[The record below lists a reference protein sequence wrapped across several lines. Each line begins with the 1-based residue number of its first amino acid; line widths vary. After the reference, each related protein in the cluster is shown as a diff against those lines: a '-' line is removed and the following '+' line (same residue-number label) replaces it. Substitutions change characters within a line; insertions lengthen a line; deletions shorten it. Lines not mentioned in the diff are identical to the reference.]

1 MGSGKSTVAA
11 MLARLGAKVIDA
23 DKIAHR
29 LIRARGPAYIKIVRI
44 FGRGI
49 LDKNKEINRK
59 ALGRIAFSDDKLL
72 KKLDG
77 CLHPAI
83 IAAIKKSIRK
93 AAPGIII
100 LDAPLLLEA
109 GLGPIVDKLIVV
121 MVSQAKQV
129 QRIGKKSRLTKL
141 EILKRSGAQIPLE
154 EKAALADFIIDNN
167 AALKKTKEQV
177 TQIWRQVWKN

>member
-1 MGSGKSTVAA
+1 MGSGKSSVAA
-11 MLARLGAKVIDA
+11 MFAGLGAKVIDA
-23 DKIAHR
+23 DKISHR
-29 LIRARGPAYIKIVRI
+29 LIRAGRPAYKKIIRI
-44 FGRGI
+44 FGRGV
-49 LDKNKEINRK
+49 LSKDKEIDRK
-59 ALGRIAFSDDKLL
+59 ALGRIAFSDHTLL

-83 IAAIKKSIRK
+83 IAEIKKSIRK
-93 AAPGIII
+93 AAPGIIV

-109 GLGPIVDKLIVV
+109 GLGGIVDKLIVV
-121 MVSQAKQV
+121 IVSEAKQV
-129 QRIGKKSRLTKL
+129 QRIGKKRRLTKS